1 MDHPRRALLTAAKR
15 AFEFVGLVAL
25 ACLPAYATAQG
36 VAQQSGT
43 GDQTLE
49 EVVITASRVTSRPGY
64 EAPTPT
70 TIVDT
75 SLIEDTATVNVADVL
90 NRLPSM
96 GQATSPRTSGNGV
109 GGGAQGANFL
119 NLRGLGSNRTLVLL
133 DGRRVVASTSTGQ
146 VDVNM
151 LPTTLLKRTEVVS
164 GGASAAWGSDAVAG
178 VVNLVLDKDF
188 TGFKAS
194 IQTGVSG
201 ESDADEFQ
209 ASFGG
214 GLEFADGRGHALAS
228 LNYTNAE
235 GVDAASSRG
244 WFKST
249 KLVRNPDAGNPGE
262 PDRLVL
268 DNIGNFIGS
277 DAGHTFLSAGP
288 LAGITF
294 APDGSLQTFDFGT
307 RFPMGPLST
316 STTGDGS
323 LNDFSGRT
331 QLLAEYEQVTA
342 FLRGSYDVSDNVNV
356 YGEFMY
362 GDTEGDSLSV
372 PYYRFAGALV
382 IQRDNPFL
390 PADLATQMDN
400 FGATSIPLGRSNIDF
415 GRANPYNERTVERYV
430 VGADIEINDN
440 WSMEAYYQRGNSTVI
455 NETRGNANRA
465 NYALAVDAVDDGNGN
480 IVCRSTLTDPN
491 NGCVAANVF
500 GLGAP
505 SAAAIDYVIG
515 TARQR
520 VELTQDVVAVSV
532 NGDLFDLPA
541 GPVSSAFGAE
551 YRKEDFAGDADDI
564 SQVSGWWVGNYK
576 DAGGDYDVTEV
587 FGEVVVPIFSDSAIG
602 ESLDLNAAVR
612 STNYST
618 SGSVTTWKA
627 GLTYDIGAGVSLR
640 GTSSSDIRAANLN
653 EFFSGGQ
660 TNSIFL
666 DDPFVAGMPNYLVTR
681 TIQGN
686 PNLEPEEADTT
697 TFGIVYQ
704 PEFVPGLTLSVDY
717 FDIEVDGSIGTVVD
731 QDIVDRCFM
740 GETSFCGLIERDPGT
755 GLMTNLF
762 NSPVNLTVE
771 SLSAYDFEVGYAFD
785 AFGGEIDIRSLWT
798 YTTDHY
804 VEDRGV
810 RDELLG
816 EFGGT
821 TGGGNAGPQE
831 WRAFSSARYTNEKL
845 TLSLRHRFV
854 GEGVID
860 AQWVSGVDVDNNKI
874 DSVNYFDV
882 TAAYDLTI
890 GNADVQVFG
899 SIDNLLDED
908 PPRVA
913 FDGGTALDDIGA
925 ANSFHDL
932 IGRYFRVGFRTSF

>member
-1 MDHPRRALLTAAKR
+1 MIDLQNWLRTGANNIGVFLGIS
-15 AFEFVGLVAL
+15 VL
-25 ACLPAYATAQG
+25 AGMPMAVSAQD
-36 VAQQSGT
+36 ANESKS
-43 GDQTLE
+43 LE
-49 EVVITASRVTSRPGY
+49 EVKVTASRVVSRPGY

-70 TIVDT
+70 TVVDAA
-75 SLIEDTATVNVADVL
+75 LFEDTATVNVADVL

-96 GQATSPRTSGNGV
+96 GQAISPRTSGNGV
-109 GGGAQGANFL
+109 GGGTQGANFL
-119 NLRGLGSNRTLVLL
+119 NLRNVGSNRTLVLL
-133 DGRRVVASTSTGQ
+133 DGRRIVATTSTGQ
-146 VDVNM
+146 VDLNM

-178 VVNLVLDKDF
+178 VVNLVLDTEL
-188 TGFKAS
+188 TGIKAS

-201 ESDADEFQ
+201 ESDADEFK
-209 ASFGG
+209 ANFAGGFG
-214 GLEFADGRGHALAS
+214 FADGRGHVLAS
-228 LNYTNAE
+228 LNYTDAK
-235 GVDAASSRG
+235 GVDRADSRS

-249 KLVRNPDAGNPGE
+249 KLVRNPNAGNPGE

-268 DNIGNFIGS
+268 DGVGNFIGS

-294 APDGSLQTFDFGT
+294 APDGTLQTFDFGT
-307 RFPMGPLST
+307 RFPQGPLST
-316 STTGDGS
+316 SIAGDGS
-323 LNDFSGRT
+323 LNDFSART
-331 QLLAEYEQVTA
+331 QLLAGYEQVTA
-342 FLRGSYDVSDNVNV
+342 FLRGSYDVTDNVNI

-362 GDTEGDSLSV
+362 GDTEGESLSV

-390 PADLATQMDN
+390 PAALATQMDN
-400 FGATSIPLGRSNIDF
+400 FGMTSIPMGRSNVDF
-415 GRANPYNERTVERYV
+415 GRANPYNERTVDRYV
-430 VGADIEINDN
+430 IGADVELNDN
-440 WSMEAYYQRGNSTVI
+440 WTMEAYYQRGNSSVT
-455 NETRGNANRA
+455 NEVRSNANRA
-465 NYALAVDAVDDGNGN
+465 NYALAVDAVDDGAGN
-480 IVCRSTLTDPN
+480 IVCRSTLTDPT

-505 SAAAIDYVIG
+505 SADAIAYVVG
-515 TARQR
+515 TARQK
-520 VELTQDVVAVSV
+520 VDLTQDVLAVSF

-541 GPVSSAFGAE
+541 GAVSSAFGAE
-551 YRKEDFAGDADDI
+551 YRKEEFSGDADDI
-564 SQVSGWWVGNYK
+564 SQQSGWWVGNYK

-587 FGEVVVPIFSDSAIG
+587 FGEVVVPIFSNSAMG

-640 GTSSSDIRAANLN
+640 GTQSSDIRAPNLD
-653 EFFSGGQ
+653 EYFSGGQ

-666 DDPFVAGMPNYLVTR
+666 DDPFIVGNPNYLVTR
-681 TIQGN
+681 TIRGN
-686 PNLEPEEADTT
+686 VNLDPEEADTT
-697 TFGIVYQ
+697 TIGIVYQ
-704 PEFVPGLTLSVDY
+704 PEFVPGLSVSLDY
-717 FDIEVDGSIGTVVD
+717 FNIEVDGSIGTVVD
-731 QDIVDRCFM
+731 QDVVDRCFA
-740 GETSFCGLIERDPGT
+740 GETSFCGLIERDPVS

-762 NSPVNLTVE
+762 NSPVNLTLE
-771 SLSAYDFEVGYAFD
+771 TLSAFDLEVGYTFD
-785 AFGGEIDIRSLWT
+785 VAGGSVDIRSLWT

-804 VEDRGV
+804 IEDRGV

-831 WRAFSSARYTNEKL
+831 WKAFSSARYSNDRL
-845 TLSLRHRFV
+845 TLSLRHRYI

-874 DSVNYFDV
+874 DAVNYFDF
-882 TAAYDLTI
+882 TAAYDLKI
-890 GNADVQVFG
+890 GDTDLTLFG
-899 SIDNLLDED
+899 SIDNLFDED

-932 IGRYFRVGFRTSF
+932 IGRYFRVGIRASF